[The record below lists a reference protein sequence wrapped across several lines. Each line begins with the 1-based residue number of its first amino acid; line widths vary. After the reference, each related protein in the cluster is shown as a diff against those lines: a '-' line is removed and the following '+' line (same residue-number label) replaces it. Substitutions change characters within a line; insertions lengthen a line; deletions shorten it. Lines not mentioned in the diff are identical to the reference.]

1 MMHAVVYHGAGRMSW
16 DEVPRPVIE
25 ASTDVVVRVDAV
37 TVCGTDL
44 HILRGDV
51 PEVTPGRILGH
62 EAVGT
67 VVAAGS
73 GTARGIGDR
82 VLVSCIS
89 ACGSCSYCRRFGG
102 LLSLPAWARTW
113 SPFDHLATFPASHL
127 DVATISAT
135 TIVAVLLTTA
145 GSYLFTRR
153 QID

>member
-1 MMHAVVYHGAGRMSW
+1 M
-16 DEVPRPVIE
+16 DVI
-25 ASTDVVVRVDAV
+25 ALLRSAV
-37 TVCGTDL
+37 TTFPAMWTIVA
-44 HILRGDV
+44 V
-51 PEVTPGRILGH
+51 SVFFLGIRVAWMAGGW
-62 EAVGT
+62 AVLVLSGT
-67 VVAAGS
+67 VAQ
-73 GTARGIGDR
+73 
-82 VLVSCIS
+82 
-89 ACGSCSYCRRFGG
+89 FGG